1 MEGIHMH
8 SYFDDR
14 FDGLD
19 FGARRVHYTKVS
31 PSSPSPTPTTTLHT
45 RTVKVDGRTK
55 SVPVTPTDQV
65 IEAVKDAKISSK
77 EKTAFDKSPV
87 TKEIIAA
94 GRDRLTEAVRRTDDD
109 IARGEDGRAVIKDG
123 KVQADAAGVRNTTE
137 HEARVDRL
145 AQTKDAASLE
155 KIDEQI
161 AKLEQSGSSV
171 GLEAL
176 KAQREERAA
185 SEGVVAAVINDKE
198 ALVGTLE
205 AEKLDLQ
212 GSVNADAADDFLPLR
227 TEAQQWIDQFNANGG
242 QYYEGNDLF
251 GDDWDT
257 SEVDFDR
264 LAERFSGDPDKLA
277 EFVDVQGRTDG
288 DLRGKSLEE
297 VEAYLTEMEDP
308 EEAARIALRYQA
320 ASELQGVF
328 ERYNTASE
336 GAAGNGARIEQLDG
350 EIGYLNETIE
360 RDRAS
365 LSAETLAA
373 IDADNAPID
382 GIIEPEAGQETTP
395 TPTESDTPSSG
406 GPTKTPPAT
415 PTEEKPSTP
424 TKTPPATPTPSEAK
438 IDWSTPERSAQVL
451 QQAAERNLL
460 PAENTSFNE
469 QGQAVYTVQNND
481 SYWRI
486 ADMSDGRPPHEFD
499 SQHFQAN
506 VISNS
511 ERLGRDPQV
520 GLIHPNE
527 QVIIA
532 NRSLDELIMMLE
544 LPTVEAAAVEA
555 TAVEEGPVEPEN
567 APHAHGAN
575 QPR

>member
-1 MEGIHMH
+1 MH

-19 FGARRVHYTKVS
+19 FGARRVHYTKVN
-31 PSSPSPTPTTTLHT
+31 PSRPSPTPTTTLHT

-55 SVPVTPTDQV
+55 NVPVTPTDQV

-87 TKEIIAA
+87 TKEILAV
-94 GRDRLTEAVRRTDDD
+94 GRDRLTDAIHRTNDD
-109 IARGEDGRAVIKDG
+109 IVRGEDGRAVVKDG
-123 KVQADAAGVRNTTE
+123 KVQVDAAGVRNKTE
-137 HEARVDRL
+137 HEARVERL
-145 AQTKDAASLE
+145 AQTKESASLE
-155 KIDEQI
+155 LIDKQI
-161 AKLEQSGSSV
+161 AKLEQAGSTV

-185 SEGVVAAVINDKE
+185 SEDIVAAVINDKE

-205 AEKLDLQ
+205 AEKLELQ
-212 GSVNADAADDFLPLR
+212 GDANADAADDFQPLR

-251 GDDWDT
+251 GDDWDA

-277 EFVDVQGRTDG
+277 EFVEVQGRADG

-297 VEAYLTEMEDP
+297 VEAYLTEMKDP

-336 GAAGNGARIEQLDG
+336 RAEGTGARIAQLDG
-350 EIGYLNETIE
+350 EIGYLNKTIE

-365 LSAETLAA
+365 LSAETLAT

-382 GIIEPEAGQETTP
+382 GIIEPESGQESTPTPTP
-395 TPTESDTPSSG
+395 TPTETERPSSG
-406 GPTKTPPAT
+406 GPTKTSPAT
-415 PTEEKPSTP
+415 PTEETPSTP
-424 TKTPPATPTPSEAK
+424 TKTSPATPTTTEVA

-460 PAENTSFNE
+460 PAQNTSFNE
-469 QGQAVYTVQNND
+469 QGQAVYTVQSGD

-486 ADMSDGRPPHEFD
+486 ADMSDGRPPHDFD

-506 VISNS
+506 VVSNS

-527 QVIIA
+527 QVILA
-532 NRSLDELIMMLE
+532 NRTLQDLVALLQ
-544 LPTVEAAAVEA
+544 LPTVETVTTPAA
-555 TAVEEGPVEPEN
+555 EEGPVEPEN
-567 APHAHGAN
+567 APHARDAN